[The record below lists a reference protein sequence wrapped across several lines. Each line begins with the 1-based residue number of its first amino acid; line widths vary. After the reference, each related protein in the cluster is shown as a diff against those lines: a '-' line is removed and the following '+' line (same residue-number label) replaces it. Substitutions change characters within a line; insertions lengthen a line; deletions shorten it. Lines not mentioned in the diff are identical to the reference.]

1 MNYKINK
8 TQSQS
13 MLHSFLFEPNVY
25 MCLLA
30 SLKGDITAEE
40 IEAAVEKA
48 YTQNETTMSKV
59 ILEGGKVYF
68 QNMPRT
74 GCRVFKDNRS
84 WQEIRK
90 ECERNAFKID
100 EGELFRTYIIEE
112 EKGYTLMMM
121 VHHIAADGKAMV
133 IVLGDILNNLAGR
146 EVEFKPLT
154 SEGSELIPADQEVSF
169 PIMFLIRYLNR
180 IWQKTGRMFGWEDY
194 YEIHKRFWEV
204 WESEVRFENIGK
216 EELEQ
221 IKEECKEKGIT
232 VNSYMM
238 AKILEM
244 HPEYLNVCFPISLRK
259 ENRSIT
265 NRVLLV
271 KTDFKYNLKRTFWEN
286 AGKLHNITREFIENK
301 DKKYDMALRV
311 RWMDTGLW
319 DSSLMYT
326 FCGYENKVSKL
337 LAELIGYSGKR
348 KTHLTVT
355 NLTNIEVDRDY
366 GRFQVK
372 SVAAIA
378 PTMSAGKN
386 VVCIGT
392 FDGKMTI
399 AYTKMKRKKQL

>member
-59 ILEGGKVYF
+59 ILEEGKVYF

-74 GCRVFKDNRS
+74 GCRVFRDNRN

-90 ECERNAFKID
+90 ECERNAFKIN

-238 AKILEM
+238 AKILKK
-244 HPEYLNVCFPISLRK
+244 HPEYRNVCFPISLRR

-271 KTDFKYNLKRTFWEN
+271 KTDFKYNVKKTFWEN
-286 AGKLHNITREFIENK
+286 AEKLHNIAREFIENK
-301 DKKYDMALRV
+301 DKRNDLALRV
-311 RWMDTGLW
+311 RWMEPTLL

-326 FCGYENKVSKL
+326 FCGYQNKVSKL
-337 LAELIGYSGKR
+337 VAELIGYSGKR

-355 NLTNIEVDRDY
+355 NLTNLEIEQDY
-366 GRFQVK
+366 GKFQVK
-372 SVAAIA
+372 NVAAIA

-386 VVCIGT
+386 VICIGT

-399 AYTKMKRKKQL
+399 AYTKMKKRS

>member
-59 ILEGGKVYF
+59 ILEEGKVYF

-74 GCRVFKDNRS
+74 GCRVFRDNRS

-90 ECERNAFKID
+90 ECERNAFKIN

-133 IVLGDILNNLAGR
+133 IVLEDILNNLAGR

-169 PIMFLIRYLNR
+169 PIMILIRYLNR

-238 AKILEM
+238 AKILEK
-244 HPEYLNVCFPISLRK
+244 HPEYHNVCFPISLRR

-271 KTDFKYNLKRTFWEN
+271 KTDFKYNVKRTFWEN

-311 RWMDTGLW
+311 RWMDTGLL

-355 NLTNIEVDRDY
+355 NLTNIEVDKDY

>member
-1 MNYKINK
+1 MEYKINK

-30 SLKGDITAEE
+30 SLKGDVTAEE
-40 IEAAVEKA
+40 IEAAVKKA

-59 ILEGGKVYF
+59 ILEEKKVYF

-74 GCRVFKDNRS
+74 GCRVFRDNRS

-90 ECERNAFKID
+90 ECEQNAFKIN

-133 IVLGDILNNLAGR
+133 IVLEDILKNLAGR
-146 EVEFKPLT
+146 KVEFKPLT
-154 SEGSELIPADQEVSF
+154 SEGSELIPADKEVAF
-169 PIMFLIRYLNR
+169 PIMALIRCLNR
-180 IWQKTGRMFGWEDY
+180 IWQKTGKVFTWEDY
-194 YEIHKRFWEV
+194 FNIHEKFWKV
-204 WESEVRFENIGK
+204 WESEVRFESIGR
-216 EELEQ
+216 EELQQ
-221 IKEECKEKGIT
+221 IKEMCKEKGVT

-238 AKILEM
+238 AKILKK
-244 HPEYLNVCFPISLRK
+244 HPEYHNVCFPISLRR

-271 KTDFKYNLKRTFWEN
+271 KTDFKYNVKKTFWEN
-286 AGKLHNITREFIENK
+286 AEKLHNITRKFIENE

-311 RWMDTGLW
+311 RWMDPGLL
-319 DSSLMYT
+319 DSGLMYT
-326 FCGYENKVSKL
+326 FCGYQNKVSKL
-337 LAELIGYSGKR
+337 IAELIGYSGKR

-355 NLTNIEVDRDY
+355 NLTNLEINQDY

-386 VVCIGT
+386 VICIGT

-399 AYTKMKRKKQL
+399 AYTKMKEK

>member
-59 ILEGGKVYF
+59 ILEEGKVYF

-74 GCRVFKDNRS
+74 GCRVFRDNRS

-90 ECERNAFKID
+90 ECERNTFKIN

-121 VHHIAADGKAMV
+121 VHHIAADGKAMM

-180 IWQKTGRMFGWEDY
+180 IWQKTGRRFGWEDY

-221 IKEECKEKGIT
+221 IKEECKEKNIT

-238 AKILEM
+238 TKILEK
-244 HPEYLNVCFPISLRK
+244 HPEYLNVCFPISLRR
-259 ENRSIT
+259 ENRSVT

-271 KTDFKYNLKRTFWEN
+271 KTNFKYNLKRTFWEN

-311 RWMDTGLW
+311 RWMDTGLL

-355 NLTNIEVDRDY
+355 NLTNIEVDKDY

-372 SVAAIA
+372 SVTAIA